1 MTEPSLRGSLASFQL
16 PDVLTFVSSAKKSGT
31 LTLTN
36 GSNEAIV
43 YFDDGAVIFAGS
55 NQETLRLSAV
65 LLRRRVFGFPLALAI
80 TAAVAG
86 FAVATQRAATI
97 AHPVLLSPTTLKMSG
112 WVEMREERERSDRG
126 KQCACELDE
135 KEV

>member
-1 MTEPSLRGSLASFQL
+1 MTEPSLRGSLASFHL

-36 GSNEAIV
+36 GSSEAIV

-65 LLRRRVFGFPLALAI
+65 LLRKKHI
-80 TAAVAG
+80 S
-86 FAVATQRAATI
+86 ATQRDAIDNLMKAEGGRFGQFAVQQGLLTDEQLRDFLKVQVSEI
-97 AHPVLLSPTTLKMSG
+97 IYDCFVWPEIGRAHV
-112 WVEMREERERSDRG
+112 
-126 KQCACELDE
+126 
-135 KEV
+135 